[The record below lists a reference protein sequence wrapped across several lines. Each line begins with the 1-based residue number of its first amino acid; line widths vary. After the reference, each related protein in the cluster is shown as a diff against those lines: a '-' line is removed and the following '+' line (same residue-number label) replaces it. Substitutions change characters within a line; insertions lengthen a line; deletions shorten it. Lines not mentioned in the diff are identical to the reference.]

1 MSVAG
6 IGLGS
11 SVSGYSVQKSL
22 GSEAASA
29 AESSFSGGEENTGTQ
44 ASQVRNADAPVTI
57 SYSKHLSVDVLTVLQ
72 KEQETETGAVASS
85 EGSDQA
91 SESPVQRE
99 TVNGL
104 EVIVSGHSIDAREGI
119 SLLRTVGGQLSYS
132 PELLAQI
139 EADKDNPQQ
148 HFTLNVNAPIEA
160 LPPGATGSYMPISIF
175 KLEGQWNRGNPI
187 ELSTEMADQYN
198 REDTEAF
205 LERLEAERQLKD
217 KYGEEIKLVYSH
229 ADNGY
234 IMLTPDDLHYDE
246 IPSVQEQMD
255 GMLSEIRQGYNYSEA
270 TLSVLREHHYNV

>member
-1 MSVAG
+1 MSVL
-6 IGLGS
+6 GLGAMNP
-11 SVSGYSVQKSL
+11 VAGYISQKTAVEKAGEGESAL
-22 GSEAASA
+22 AGQTANTAPRQTAPEKVTTHPVTVSA
-29 AESSFSGGEENTGTQ
+29 A
-44 ASQVRNADAPVTI
+44 RHLPADIMSA
-57 SYSKHLSVDVLTVLQ
+57 LQ
-72 KEQETETGAVASS
+72 HEQEVDQGASS
-85 EGSDQA
+85 TRSQTTVQESTIQ
-91 SESPVQRE
+91 SEQI
-99 TVNGL
+99 NGF

-148 HFTLNVNAPIEA
+148 HFTLNVSAPIEA
-160 LPPGATGSYMPISIF
+160 LPPGATGSYMPISTF